1 MTDTPVIPGDR
12 VRLRPLQ
19 QSDAAALHA
28 IYSDAGA
35 MTWWSHGPLAT
46 LDETEAKLARN
57 LDAPDWRAWAMTL
70 VKDDVAIGTLSA
82 YHKRQGGV
90 AEIGYSL
97 VPAYWGRGL
106 AREAVGLVIDYLFDV
121 EGYRRICADTDPDN
135 AASNALLTRLGF
147 EIEGR
152 LRAEWETHLGVRDS
166 FIWGL
171 LPDDRRRA
179 A

>member
-12 VRLRPLQ
+12 VRLRQLQ

-28 IYSDAGA
+28 IYSDATA
-35 MTWWSHGPLAT
+35 MTWRTHGPLAT

-57 LDAPDWRAWAMTL
+57 LAAPDWRAWAITL
-70 VKDDVAIGTLSA
+70 AGDDVAIGTMSVH
-82 YHKRQGGV
+82 HKRQGGV

-97 VPAYWGRGL
+97 APAYWGQGL
-106 AREAVGLVIDYLFDV
+106 ACEAVGLMIDYLFDV
-121 EGYRRICADTDPDN
+121 EGYRRICADTDPEN

-147 EIEGR
+147 KIEGR
-152 LRAEWETHLGVRDS
+152 LRAEWETHIGVRDS

-171 LPDDRRRA
+171 LPGDRA
-179 A
+179 KVA